1 MDGDNGTNMCNGI
14 RIECAYMKTGET
26 DIDIEYNGYV
36 VRIVSTIKDV
46 LKNEVS
52 SGTDKG
58 EAHYL
63 SLCLD
68 LLKRLFQ
75 MDRKWSRFHAWSY
88 ESTEEVTHI
97 WNTIQPELADFIK
110 GHLKQ
115 LRSKK
120 MIKDIKASSAKA
132 VIEAAMKETG
142 LKYRY
147 TGQTH
152 RAKLSVLITKDRCL
166 TIYIAYGKLN
176 ERLPHIIDSLKVIK
190 GEMDTLGSSITINK
204 AQSGWTW

>member
-1 MDGDNGTNMCNGI
+1 
-14 RIECAYMKTGET
+14 MKTGET
-26 DIDIEYNGYV
+26 NIDLEYKDYV
-36 VRIVSTIKDV
+36 LRIISTIKDV

-63 SLCLD
+63 SMCLD
-68 LLKRLFQ
+68 LLKRLYQ

-88 ESTEEVTHI
+88 ESTEEVSHI
-97 WNTIQPELADFIK
+97 WNTIQPELAEFIE

-120 MIKDIKASSAKA
+120 MTKDIKASSAKA
-132 VIEAAMKETG
+132 VIDAAMKEAG

-166 TIYIAYGKLN
+166 TLYIAYSKLN
-176 ERLPHIIDSLKVIK
+176 DQLPRIIQSLKVIK
-190 GEMDTLGSSITINK
+190 GELEVLGSSITINK
-204 AQSGWTW
+204 AQGSWTW

>member
-1 MDGDNGTNMCNGI
+1 
-14 RIECAYMKTGET
+14 MKTGET
-26 DIDIEYNGYV
+26 NIDLEYKDYV
-36 VRIVSTIKDV
+36 LRIISTLKDV

-58 EAHYL
+58 EAYYL
-63 SLCLD
+63 SMCLD
-68 LLKRLFQ
+68 LLKRLYQ

-88 ESTEEVTHI
+88 ESTEEVSHI
-97 WNTIQPELADFIK
+97 WNTIQLELAEFIE

-120 MIKDIKASSAKA
+120 MTKDIKASSAKA
-132 VIEAAMKETG
+132 VIDAALKEAG

-166 TIYIAYGKLN
+166 TVYIAYSKLN
-176 ERLPHIIDSLKVIK
+176 DQLPRIIQSLKVIK
-190 GEMDTLGSSITINK
+190 GELEVLGSSITINK
-204 AQSGWTW
+204 AQGSWTW

>member
-1 MDGDNGTNMCNGI
+1 
-14 RIECAYMKTGET
+14 MKTGET
-26 DIDIEYNGYV
+26 NIDLEYKDYV
-36 VRIVSTIKDV
+36 LRIISTIKDV

-63 SLCLD
+63 SMCLD
-68 LLKRLFQ
+68 LLKRLYQ

-88 ESTEEVTHI
+88 ESTEEVSHI
-97 WNTIQPELADFIK
+97 WNTIQPELAEFIE

-120 MIKDIKASSAKA
+120 MTKDINASSAKA
-132 VIEAAMKETG
+132 VIDAAMKEAG

-166 TIYIAYGKLN
+166 TLYIAYSKLN
-176 ERLPHIIDSLKVIK
+176 DQLPRIIQSLKVIK
-190 GEMDTLGSSITINK
+190 GELEVLGSSITINK
-204 AQSGWTW
+204 AQGSWTW

>member
-1 MDGDNGTNMCNGI
+1 
-14 RIECAYMKTGET
+14 MKTGET
-26 DIDIEYNGYV
+26 NIDLEYKDYV
-36 VRIVSTIKDV
+36 LRIISTLKDV

-58 EAHYL
+58 EAYYL
-63 SLCLD
+63 SMCLD
-68 LLKRLFQ
+68 LLKRLYQ

-88 ESTEEVTHI
+88 ESTEEVSHI
-97 WNTIQPELADFIK
+97 WNTIQPELAEFIE

-120 MIKDIKASSAKA
+120 MTKDINTSSAKA
-132 VIEAAMKETG
+132 VIDDAMKEAG

-166 TIYIAYGKLN
+166 TVYIAYSKLN
-176 ERLPHIIDSLKVIK
+176 EQLPRIIQSLKVIK
-190 GEMDTLGSSITINK
+190 GELEVLGSSITINK
-204 AQSGWTW
+204 AQGSWTW

>member
-1 MDGDNGTNMCNGI
+1 
-14 RIECAYMKTGET
+14 MKTGET
-26 DIDIEYNGYV
+26 NIDLEYKEYV
-36 VRIVSTIKDV
+36 LRIISTLKDV

-58 EAHYL
+58 EAYYL
-63 SLCLD
+63 SMCLD
-68 LLKRLFQ
+68 LLKRLYQ

-88 ESTEEVTHI
+88 ESTEEVSHI
-97 WNTIQPELADFIK
+97 WNTIQPELAEFIE

-120 MIKDIKASSAKA
+120 MTKDIKASSAKA
-132 VIEAAMKETG
+132 VIDAAMKEAG

-166 TIYIAYGKLN
+166 TVYIAYSKLN
-176 ERLPHIIDSLKVIK
+176 DQLPRIIQSLKVIK
-190 GEMDTLGSSITINK
+190 GELEVLGSSITINK
-204 AQSGWTW
+204 AQGSWTW

>member
-1 MDGDNGTNMCNGI
+1 
-14 RIECAYMKTGET
+14 MKTGET
-26 DIDIEYNGYV
+26 NIDLEYKDYV
-36 VRIVSTIKDV
+36 LRIISTIKDV

-58 EAHYL
+58 EAYYL
-63 SLCLD
+63 SMCLD
-68 LLKRLFQ
+68 LLKRLYQ

-88 ESTEEVTHI
+88 ESTEEVSHI
-97 WNTIQPELADFIK
+97 WNTIQPELAEFIE

-120 MIKDIKASSAKA
+120 MTKDIKASSAKA
-132 VIEAAMKETG
+132 VIDAAMKEAG

-166 TIYIAYGKLN
+166 TLYIAYSKLN
-176 ERLPHIIDSLKVIK
+176 DQLPRIIQSLKVIK
-190 GEMDTLGSSITINK
+190 GELEVLGSSITINK
-204 AQSGWTW
+204 AQGSWTW

>member
-1 MDGDNGTNMCNGI
+1 
-14 RIECAYMKTGET
+14 MKTGET
-26 DIDIEYNGYV
+26 NIDLEYKDYV
-36 VRIVSTIKDV
+36 LRIISTIKDV

-63 SLCLD
+63 SMCLD
-68 LLKRLFQ
+68 LLKRLYQ

-88 ESTEEVTHI
+88 ESTEEVSHI
-97 WNTIQPELADFIK
+97 WNTIQPELAEFIE

-120 MIKDIKASSAKA
+120 MTKDIKASSAKA
-132 VIEAAMKETG
+132 VIDAALKEAG

-152 RAKLSVLITKDRCL
+152 RAKLSVMITKDRCL
-166 TIYIAYGKLN
+166 TVYIAYSKLN
-176 ERLPHIIDSLKVIK
+176 EQLPRIIQSLKVIK
-190 GEMDTLGSSITINK
+190 GELEVLGSSITINK
-204 AQSGWTW
+204 AQGSWTW

>member
-1 MDGDNGTNMCNGI
+1 
-14 RIECAYMKTGET
+14 MKTGET
-26 DIDIEYNGYV
+26 NIDLEYKDYV
-36 VRIVSTIKDV
+36 LRIISTLKDV

-58 EAHYL
+58 EAYYL
-63 SLCLD
+63 SMCLD
-68 LLKRLFQ
+68 LLKRLYQ

-88 ESTEEVTHI
+88 ESTEEVSHI
-97 WNTIQPELADFIK
+97 WNTIQPELAEFIE

-120 MIKDIKASSAKA
+120 MTQDIKASSAKA
-132 VIEAAMKETG
+132 VIDAALKEAG

-166 TIYIAYGKLN
+166 TVYIAYSKLN
-176 ERLPHIIDSLKVIK
+176 EQLPRIIQSLKVIK
-190 GEMDTLGSSITINK
+190 GELEVLGSSITINK
-204 AQSGWTW
+204 AQGSWTW

>member
-1 MDGDNGTNMCNGI
+1 
-14 RIECAYMKTGET
+14 MKTGET
-26 DIDIEYNGYV
+26 NIDLEYKDYV
-36 VRIVSTIKDV
+36 LRIISTIKDV

-63 SLCLD
+63 SMCLD
-68 LLKRLFQ
+68 LLKRLYQ

-88 ESTEEVTHI
+88 ESTEEVSHI
-97 WNTIQPELADFIK
+97 WNTIQPELAEFIE

-120 MIKDIKASSAKA
+120 MTKDIKASSAKA
-132 VIEAAMKETG
+132 VIDAALKEAG

-166 TIYIAYGKLN
+166 TVYIAYSKLN
-176 ERLPHIIDSLKVIK
+176 EQLPRIIQSLKVIK
-190 GEMDTLGSSITINK
+190 GELEVLGSSITINK
-204 AQSGWTW
+204 AQGSWTW

>member
-1 MDGDNGTNMCNGI
+1 
-14 RIECAYMKTGET
+14 MKTGET
-26 DIDIEYNGYV
+26 NIDLEYKDYV
-36 VRIVSTIKDV
+36 LRIISTIKDV

-63 SLCLD
+63 SMCLD
-68 LLKRLFQ
+68 LLKRLYQ

-88 ESTEEVTHI
+88 ESTEEVSHI
-97 WNTIQPELADFIK
+97 WNTIQPELAEFIE

-120 MIKDIKASSAKA
+120 MTKDIKASSAKA
-132 VIEAAMKETG
+132 VIDDAMKEAG

-166 TIYIAYGKLN
+166 TVYIAYSKLN
-176 ERLPHIIDSLKVIK
+176 EQLPRIIQSLKVIK
-190 GEMDTLGSSITINK
+190 GELEVLGSSITINK
-204 AQSGWTW
+204 AQGSWTW

>member
-1 MDGDNGTNMCNGI
+1 
-14 RIECAYMKTGET
+14 MKTGET
-26 DIDIEYNGYV
+26 NIDLEYKDYV
-36 VRIVSTIKDV
+36 LRIISTIKDV

-63 SLCLD
+63 SMCLD
-68 LLKRLFQ
+68 LLKRLYQ

-88 ESTEEVTHI
+88 ESTEEVSHI
-97 WNTIQPELADFIK
+97 WNTIQPELAEFIE

-120 MIKDIKASSAKA
+120 MTKDIKASSAKA
-132 VIEAAMKETG
+132 VIDAAMKEAG
-142 LKYRY
+142 LKFRY

-166 TIYIAYGKLN
+166 TLYIAYSKLN
-176 ERLPHIIDSLKVIK
+176 DQLPRIIQSLKVIK
-190 GEMDTLGSSITINK
+190 GELEVLGSSITINK
-204 AQSGWTW
+204 AQGSWTW

>member
-1 MDGDNGTNMCNGI
+1 
-14 RIECAYMKTGET
+14 MKTGET
-26 DIDIEYNGYV
+26 NIDLEYKDYV
-36 VRIVSTIKDV
+36 LRIISTLKDV

-63 SLCLD
+63 SMCLD
-68 LLKRLFQ
+68 LLKRLYQ

-88 ESTEEVTHI
+88 ESTEEVSHI
-97 WNTIQPELADFIK
+97 WNTLQPELAEFIE

-120 MIKDIKASSAKA
+120 MTKDIKASSAKA
-132 VIEAAMKETG
+132 VIDAALKEAG

-166 TIYIAYGKLN
+166 TVYIAYSKLN
-176 ERLPHIIDSLKVIK
+176 EQLPRIIQSLKVIK
-190 GEMDTLGSSITINK
+190 GELEVLGSSITINK
-204 AQSGWTW
+204 AQGSWTW

>member
-1 MDGDNGTNMCNGI
+1 
-14 RIECAYMKTGET
+14 MKTGET
-26 DIDIEYNGYV
+26 NIDLEYKDYV
-36 VRIVSTIKDV
+36 LRIISTIKDV

-63 SLCLD
+63 SMCLD
-68 LLKRLFQ
+68 LLKRLYQ

-88 ESTEEVTHI
+88 ESTEEVSHI
-97 WNTIQPELADFIK
+97 WNTIQPELAEFIE

-120 MIKDIKASSAKA
+120 MTKDIKASSAKA
-132 VIEAAMKETG
+132 VIDAALKEAG

-166 TIYIAYGKLN
+166 TLYIAYNKLN
-176 ERLPHIIDSLKVIK
+176 DQLPRIIQSLKVIK
-190 GEMDTLGSSITINK
+190 GELEVHGSSITINK
-204 AQSGWTW
+204 AQGSWTW

>member
-1 MDGDNGTNMCNGI
+1 
-14 RIECAYMKTGET
+14 MKTGET
-26 DIDIEYNGYV
+26 NIDLEYKDYV
-36 VRIVSTIKDV
+36 LRIISTIKDV

-63 SLCLD
+63 SMCLD
-68 LLKRLFQ
+68 LLKRLYQ

-88 ESTEEVTHI
+88 ESTEEVSHI
-97 WNTIQPELADFIK
+97 WNTIQPELAEFIE

-120 MIKDIKASSAKA
+120 MTKDIKASSAKA
-132 VIEAAMKETG
+132 VIDAAMKEAG

-166 TIYIAYGKLN
+166 TLYIAYSKLN
-176 ERLPHIIDSLKVIK
+176 DQLPRIIQSLKVIK
-190 GEMDTLGSSITINK
+190 GELEVLGSSITINK
-204 AQSGWTW
+204 A

>member
-1 MDGDNGTNMCNGI
+1 
-14 RIECAYMKTGET
+14 MKTGET
-26 DIDIEYNGYV
+26 NIDLEYKDYV
-36 VRIVSTIKDV
+36 LRIISTLKDV

-58 EAHYL
+58 EAYYL
-63 SLCLD
+63 SMCLD
-68 LLKRLFQ
+68 LLKRLYQ

-88 ESTEEVTHI
+88 ESTEEVSHI
-97 WNTIQPELADFIK
+97 WNTIQPELAEFIE

-120 MIKDIKASSAKA
+120 MTKDIKASSAKA
-132 VIEAAMKETG
+132 FIDAALKEAG

-166 TIYIAYGKLN
+166 TVYIAYSKLN
-176 ERLPHIIDSLKVIK
+176 EQLPRIIQSLKVIK
-190 GEMDTLGSSITINK
+190 GELEVLGSSITINK
-204 AQSGWTW
+204 AQGSWTW

>member
-1 MDGDNGTNMCNGI
+1 
-14 RIECAYMKTGET
+14 MKTGET
-26 DIDIEYNGYV
+26 NIDLEYKDYV
-36 VRIVSTIKDV
+36 LRIISTIKDV

-58 EAHYL
+58 EAHYI
-63 SLCLD
+63 SMCLD
-68 LLKRLFQ
+68 LLKRLYQ

-88 ESTEEVTHI
+88 ESTEEVSHI
-97 WNTIQPELADFIK
+97 WNTIQPELAEFIE

-120 MIKDIKASSAKA
+120 MTKDIKASSAKA
-132 VIEAAMKETG
+132 VIDAALKEAG

-166 TIYIAYGKLN
+166 TVYIAYSKLN
-176 ERLPHIIDSLKVIK
+176 EQLPRIIQSLKVIK
-190 GEMDTLGSSITINK
+190 GELEVLGSSITINK
-204 AQSGWTW
+204 AQGSWTW

>member
-1 MDGDNGTNMCNGI
+1 
-14 RIECAYMKTGET
+14 MKTGET
-26 DIDIEYNGYV
+26 NIDLEYKDYV
-36 VRIVSTIKDV
+36 LRIISTLKDV

-58 EAHYL
+58 EAYYL
-63 SLCLD
+63 SMCLD
-68 LLKRLFQ
+68 LLKRLYQ

-88 ESTEEVTHI
+88 ESTEEVSHI
-97 WNTIQPELADFIK
+97 WNTIQPELAEFIE

-120 MIKDIKASSAKA
+120 MTKDIKASSAKA
-132 VIEAAMKETG
+132 VIDAALKEAS

-166 TIYIAYGKLN
+166 TVYIAYSKLN
-176 ERLPHIIDSLKVIK
+176 EQLPRIIQSLKVIK
-190 GEMDTLGSSITINK
+190 GELEVLGSSITINK
-204 AQSGWTW
+204 AQGSWTW

>member
-1 MDGDNGTNMCNGI
+1 
-14 RIECAYMKTGET
+14 MKTGET
-26 DIDIEYNGYV
+26 NIDLEYKDYV
-36 VRIVSTIKDV
+36 LRIISTLKDV

-58 EAHYL
+58 EAYYL
-63 SLCLD
+63 SMCLD
-68 LLKRLFQ
+68 LLKRLYQ
-75 MDRKWSRFHAWSY
+75 MDRKWSRFHAWSH
-88 ESTEEVTHI
+88 ESTEEVSHI
-97 WNTIQPELADFIK
+97 WNTIQPELAEFIE

-120 MIKDIKASSAKA
+120 MTKDIKASSAKA
-132 VIEAAMKETG
+132 VIDAALKEAG

-166 TIYIAYGKLN
+166 TVYIAYSKLN
-176 ERLPHIIDSLKVIK
+176 EQLPRIIQSLKVIK
-190 GEMDTLGSSITINK
+190 GELEVLGSSITINK
-204 AQSGWTW
+204 AQGSWTW

>member
-1 MDGDNGTNMCNGI
+1 
-14 RIECAYMKTGET
+14 MKTGET
-26 DIDIEYNGYV
+26 NIDLEYKDYV
-36 VRIVSTIKDV
+36 LRIISTIKDV

-63 SLCLD
+63 SMCLD
-68 LLKRLFQ
+68 LLKRLYQ

-88 ESTEEVTHI
+88 ESTEEVSHI
-97 WNTIQPELADFIK
+97 WNTIQPELEEFIK
-110 GHLKQ
+110 DHLKQ

-120 MIKDIKASSAKA
+120 MTKDIKASSAKA
-132 VIEAAMKETG
+132 VIDAALKEAG

-152 RAKLSVLITKDRCL
+152 RAKLSVLITKDKCL
-166 TIYIAYGKLN
+166 TVYIAYSKLN
-176 ERLPHIIDSLKVIK
+176 EQLPRIIQSLKVIK
-190 GEMDTLGSSITINK
+190 GELEVLGSSITINK
-204 AQSGWTW
+204 AQGSWTW